1 MSSTSMSSG
10 EGSSRSSRR
19 PDSIRCHARGG
30 AFEHVIGDH
39 VREHRKLVAP
49 ALHVAVARG
58 FVRKLV
64 REAQS
69 RTGARPLQD
78 RLDQACRDRELGD
91 RRALAAG
98 DDESRQSREIGDAA
112 HRAHQ
117 SGAHRFCIVISG
129 RGATDRELDDVARAV
144 RAVKADVP
152 IEVCCSLG
160 LLDFDKAQRL
170 KQVGVDRV
178 NHNLNTSEGH
188 YETICTTHTYADRVA
203 TVKAVQ
209 TAGLS
214 TCSGVLA
221 GMGESDQ
228 DLMDV
233 ARALRALRVDSVPV
247 NFLNAIPGT
256 PLAEMRVLTP
266 WRCLKILCLFRFLLP
281 KTEIRVAGGR
291 EVNLRSLQPLALYPG
306 NSLFIN
312 GYLTTGGQSAAEAV
326 EMVRDLGFELDPMPS
341 LHTA

>member
-1 MSSTSMSSG
+1 MEYIRIAERSLGGGILTQE
-10 EGSSRSSRR
+10 EGLQLLAAPFDDLPRML
-19 PDSIRCHARGG
+19 DA
-30 AFEHVIGDH
+30 AFQ
-39 VREHRKLVAP
+39 
-49 ALHVAVARG
+49 
-58 FVRKLV
+58 V
-64 REAQS
+64 REATFGRRVQFHVLMNAKSGLCPEDCGYCSQS
-69 RTGARPLQD
+69 SVATSDVARYPL
-78 RLDQACRDRELGD
+78 RSPE
-91 RRALAAG
+91 
-98 DDESRQSREIGDAA
+98 EIRDAA

-312 GYLTTGGQSAAEAV
+312 GYLTTAGQSAADAV
-326 EMVRDLGFELDPMPS
+326 EMVRDLGFEVDAMPS
-341 LHTA
+341 LHAV

>member
-1 MSSTSMSSG
+1 MDY
-10 EGSSRSSRR
+10 ERIAERSL
-19 PDSIRCHARGG
+19 GG
-30 AFEHVIGDH
+30 AVLTEEEG
-39 VREHRKLVAP
+39 LQLLAAP
-49 ALHVAVARG
+49 LDDLPNMLDAAFR
-58 FVRKLV
+58 VRKATFGRRVQFHVLMNAKSGLCP
-64 REAQS
+64 EDCGYCSQS
-69 RTGARPLQD
+69 SVATSDIERYPL
-78 RLDQACRDRELGD
+78 RSAGEIRDAA
-91 RRALAAG
+91 RRAY
-98 DDESRQSREIGDAA
+98 
-112 HRAHQ
+112 Q

-129 RGATDRELDDVARAV
+129 RGATDHELDDVTRAV
-144 RAVKADVP
+144 QAIKTSVP

-160 LLDFDKAQRL
+160 LLDRDKAQRL

-178 NHNLNTSEGH
+178 NHNLNTSERH
-188 YETICTTHTYADRVA
+188 YAAICSTHAYADRVA
-203 TVKAVQ
+203 TVEAVQ

-228 DLMDV
+228 DLVDV

-247 NFLNAIPGT
+247 NFLNPIPGT
-256 PLAEMRVLTP
+256 PLAETHVLTP

-312 GYLTTGGQSAAEAV
+312 GYLTTGGQSAADAV
-326 EMVRDLGFELDPMPS
+326 AMVQDLGFEVDRLPS
-341 LHTA
+341 PHPV